1 MATKYPQWNTTY
13 ETIHG
18 VIVNRGQ
25 DVYLETVGGIH
36 ANPPK
41 FGEDLNAEE
50 E

>member
-1 MATKYPQWNTTY
+1 MATKYPQWNTAY

-18 VIVNRGQ
+18 MIVNRGQ
-25 DVYLETVGGIH
+25 DVYPETVNTVYS
-36 ANPPK
+36 NPPK